1 MVSEGRR
8 NGRRRTVGEWV
19 LIAIALGYAAV
30 LLVGPLVALVW
41 GTFSRGLAA
50 PVHELLSPDAIHALG
65 VTLVLAAEAT
75 VINTVFGILAALV
88 LARDDFPGRRLLSGL
103 IDIPFAVSPVIAGFM
118 LIALF
123 GRGGWLEP
131 LMRRLGWR
139 VAFAYPGMLLAT
151 VFVSLPFVVRTL
163 VPVLRRDGD
172 EAELTAYTIGAGS
185 LATFRRVTLPALRTA
200 LATGVSLTFA
210 RAIGEFGALLVVSGN
225 VRGSTETATLFIFR
239 AMDDRNVVGA
249 YAMALLLGA
258 ICFLLLAGM
267 AFVRRR
273 PGAAVAEE

>member
-1 MVSEGRR
+1 
-8 NGRRRTVGEWV
+8 
-19 LIAIALGYAAV
+19 
-30 LLVGPLVALVW
+30 
-41 GTFSRGLAA
+41 
-50 PVHELLSPDAIHALG
+50 
-65 VTLVLAAEAT
+65 
-75 VINTVFGILAALV
+75 
-88 LARDDFPGRRLLSGL
+88 
-103 IDIPFAVSPVIAGFM
+103 
-118 LIALF
+118 
-123 GRGGWLEP
+123 
-131 LMRRLGWR
+131 
-139 VAFAYPGMLLAT
+139 
-151 VFVSLPFVVRTL
+151 

>member
-1 MVSEGRR
+1 MASEGRR

-75 VINTVFGILAALV
+75 AINTVFGILAALV

>member
-75 VINTVFGILAALV
+75 AINTVFGILAALV
-88 LARDDFPGRRLLSGL
+88 LVRDDFPGRRLLSGL

-185 LATFRRVTLPALRTA
+185 LATFRRVTLPALWTA